1 MKGLELRGQ
10 WQTLRSLSRRGGR
23 DGLQWWPGA
32 ALLLAQED
40 SSSAPPF
47 SPHPGSP
54 GSQCK
59 AQLCGPESAGS
70 CPGLTPKLLH
80 GGGHFLPWGSCFP
93 GEGGVGEPSGKPAG
107 LELPGPASPPTL
119 SPGLWLHPLPTPR
132 GSCPTRGFEDL
143 GLGLPSRRAS
153 PPPRQLSQLPP
164 PPKGTSLEGR
174 KEDPP
179 THTFQKEP
187 GRPLLLPPTLE
198 YIKLCSV
205 APAPPLQ
212 ISMATGSIPSPSL
225 NPSPSS
231 AKGGG
236 FRLSP
241 LCSPEAET
249 QHSTGAG
256 GEQGWRP
263 QSSAPSSSAW
273 GAPGGSSGSGVCPPG
288 WG

>member
-153 PPPRQLSQLPP
+153 PLLGSLANFLPLPRAHLSKAERKTPPHTLSRKSPADLCFCPRHLNILNCAAWLQPLPFRSP
-164 PPKGTSLEGR
+164 WQR
-174 KEDPP
+174 AA
-179 THTFQKEP
+179 FQ
-187 GRPLLLPPTLE
+187 
-198 YIKLCSV
+198 V
-205 APAPPLQ
+205 Q
-212 ISMATGSIPSPSL
+212 
-225 NPSPSS
+225 
-231 AKGGG
+231 
-236 FRLSP
+236 
-241 LCSPEAET
+241 
-249 QHSTGAG
+249 
-256 GEQGWRP
+256 
-263 QSSAPSSSAW
+263 
-273 GAPGGSSGSGVCPPG
+273 V
-288 WG
+288 